1 MVINIKYSKLK
12 NKYKTF
18 LVFGMATA
26 IIQMEEN
33 DYYSTE
39 RVYWTNGF
47 WVGFISGLLP
57 GALIVGFVAI
67 LECHK

>member
-1 MVINIKYSKLK
+1 
-12 NKYKTF
+12 
-18 LVFGMATA
+18 MASV

-33 DYYSTE
+33 DYYASE

-47 WVGFISGLLP
+47 WTGFISGLLP

-67 LECHK
+67 FECQK